1 MRTRRM
7 STWKTTL
14 KSEEVNRKNYTILED
29 LVLEDD
35 EFGEITVP
43 AGFVTDYASVSVL
56 QHLIFAPIF
65 VLVADY
71 GDKSATVHDYLYT
84 QTKLSRKDCDQVL
97 YRALLAEGLEK
108 WRARLFWLGV
118 RVGGG
123 SHFGTA

>member
-1 MRTRRM
+1 M
-7 STWKTTL
+7 STWKTSL
-14 KSEEVNRKNYTILED
+14 KSEEVNRKKYIILED

-43 AGFVTDYASVSVL
+43 KGFVTDYASVSVL
-56 QHLIFAPIF
+56 QNLVLAPIF

-71 GDKSATVHDYLYT
+71 GNKASTVHDMLYS
-84 QTKLSRKDCDQVL
+84 QAKLSRKECDQVL

-108 WRARLFWLGV
+108 WRAYLFYLGV

-123 SHFGTA
+123 SHFGA